1 MQEFAVVPTQ
11 EAHFPS
17 LYTAFDSIARE
28 RRYLAFLQ
36 APPKEA
42 AWAFYRHLV
51 DADLCHFVAVHA
63 GQVVGWCDILPLSG
77 EARAHAGTLGMG
89 VIAGYRRQGLGRR
102 LIQAALAKAHA
113 QGMSRIEL
121 SVRTDNLAAKTLY
134 ERVGFAIEG
143 VQRNA
148 LQIDGQNYDAYC
160 MALLAQT
167 GGRAITG
174 IGHAAIGRSV

>member
-1 MQEFAVVPTQ
+1 MREFSIAPIQ
-11 EAHFPS
+11 EAHFSS
-17 LYTAFDSIARE
+17 LYAALDSIARE

-42 AWAFYRHLV
+42 AWVFYRHLV
-51 DADLCHFVAVHA
+51 NANLCHFVAVHA
-63 GQVVGWCDILPLSG
+63 GRVVGWCDILPLSG
-77 EARAHAGTLGMG
+77 EARAHAGRLGMG
-89 VIAGYRRQGLGRR
+89 VVAAHRRQGLGRR

-134 ERVGFAIEG
+134 ERVGFAVEG
-143 VQRNA
+143 VQRSA

-160 MALLAQT
+160 MALLTQPCATLQN
-167 GGRAITG
+167 
-174 IGHAAIGRSV
+174 